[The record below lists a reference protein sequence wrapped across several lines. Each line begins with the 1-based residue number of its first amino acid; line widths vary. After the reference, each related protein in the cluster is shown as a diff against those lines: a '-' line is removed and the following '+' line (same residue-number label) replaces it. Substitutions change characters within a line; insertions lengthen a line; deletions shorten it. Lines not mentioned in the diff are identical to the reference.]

1 MNKKTAISQSIMWAS
16 ALLVVALVDS
26 KEMILLLL
34 AALAVVSLGILQRQA
49 K

>member
-26 KEMILLLL
+26 KETVLFLL
-34 AALAVVSLGILQRQA
+34 AALAVVSLGTLKRLA